1 MTTHRNGGPSSP
13 AVTFWGAAQSVTG
26 SMHLVEVGE
35 RKFLLDCGL
44 YRGQR
49 DEAHRRN
56 SHFPFA
62 PRDIDAVV
70 LSHAHVDHCGNLPNL
85 VRQGFAGPIYC
96 TPATRDL
103 VAVMLADSARIQQSD
118 AVVVRVIG
126 QHDEATETAFY
137 TRADAE
143 QAVHQCVSVP
153 YDQPTTIESGVQL
166 RLSNAGHI
174 LGSAVVSLTIP
185 WPGRDR
191 RLTFTGDLGRRGLP
205 FLHPPALL
213 PPADLLLC
221 ESTYGGR
228 VHESLEHMAE
238 VVEKVVRSSAEQG
251 GKVLIPA
258 FSLGRTQVV
267 VHYLR
272 LWMREGR
279 LPPLPLFVDGP
290 LASRV
295 AEVSRRYPEA
305 FVDGVAQGGLPDFLD
320 EEVVHHVSSIEES
333 RELSE
338 RPGPCIV
345 VASSGMCDGGRI
357 VQHLKRHLDD
367 PRCSVLLVSYQAPH
381 TLGRKLLEPRPRV
394 RFHGHNWNVWADV
407 VQLDGFSGHADQ
419 PDLLHFLGPLVREA
433 RHVRLVHGEPEQ
445 ADALAEALQAHGF
458 ADVRAPAQ
466 GEAVSVG

>member
-1 MTTHRNGGPSSP
+1 
-13 AVTFWGAAQSVTG
+13 
-26 SMHLVEVGE
+26 MHLVEVGP

-49 DEAHRRN
+49 EEARRRN
-56 SHFPFA
+56 SYFPFA
-62 PRDIDAVV
+62 PRDIDAVI

-103 VAVMLADSARIQQSD
+103 VEVMLADSVRIQESD

-126 QHDEATETAFY
+126 QRDEYGETASS

-143 QAVHQCVSVP
+143 QAVQQCVAVP
-153 YDQPTTIESGVQL
+153 FNRPTVLEGDVQL
-166 RLSNAGHI
+166 RLTNAGHI
-174 LGSAVVSLTIP
+174 LGSAVVSLTLP
-185 WPGRDR
+185 SPGRDC

-205 FLHPPALL
+205 FLHPPDPL
-213 PPADLLLC
+213 PAADLVLC

-228 VHESLEHMAE
+228 VHEALEHMAE
-238 VVEKVVRSSAEQG
+238 VVASVVQRSAEQG
-251 GKVLIPA
+251 GRVLIPA

-279 LPPLPLFVDGP
+279 LPVLPVFVDGP

-305 FVDGVAQGGLPDFLD
+305 FTHDVEQGGLPDFLD
-320 EEVVHHVSSIEES
+320 DEVVHHVSSREES

-338 RPGPCIV
+338 RRGPCIV

-357 VQHLKRHLDD
+357 LQHLKQHLDD

-381 TLGRKLLEPRPRV
+381 TLGRKLLEPQPRV
-394 RFHGHNWNVWADV
+394 RFHGRNWNVWADV

-419 PDLLHFLGPLVREA
+419 PDLLHFLGPLTGDT
-433 RHVRLVHGEPEQ
+433 RHVRLVHGDPEQ
-445 ADALAEALQAHGF
+445 ADALTAALQAHGF

-466 GEAVSVG
+466 GEMVSVG